1 MREAWGRPI
10 VVNSGYR
17 CPKLNR
23 AVGGVA
29 RSQHTKGEAADI
41 RTLSNRRWENEQL
54 FKLIVKMK
62 LPFDQLID
70 EHGYSWIHVSYSEGK
85 NRRQVLHVK

>member
-1 MREAWGRPI
+1 MWVR
-10 VVNSGYR
+10 YR
-17 CPKLNR
+17 SLSKSILRFDDFLRGPFGER
-23 AVGGVA
+23 IDFFEVHGGFV
-29 RSQHTKGEAADI
+29 DF
-41 RTLSNRRWENEQL
+41 
-54 FKLIVKMK
+54 FKLIVKLK